1 MAKFINFNIVGG
13 IAIAPGP
20 AAADASLD
28 GDNLVAVDSIVN
40 VKAEAGTGGEYN
52 VVLQLNGLAGATS
65 CRVTCGLSPDGT
77 VPTGDPQSPANIPT
91 ASTYLAQMKKAVNRA
106 ITANP
111 GGVKASVILPLDT
124 DDANAK
130 YDPALRVYWKDFL
143 IS

>member
-13 IAIAPGP
+13 YDVAG

-28 GDNLVAVDSIVN
+28 GDNLVLVDSILN
-40 VKAEAGTGGEYN
+40 VKAEAGLGGENN
-52 VVLQLNGLAGATS
+52 VVLQLTGGLS
-65 CRVTCGLSPDGT
+65 CRVTCSTDADAVAPSGA
-77 VPTGDPQSPANIPT
+77 VPT
-91 ASTYLAQMKKAVNRA
+91 ASNYLAFMKKAVNRA

-111 GGVKASVILPLDT
+111 GGVKASVILPQDS

-130 YDPALRVYWKDFL
+130 YDPALRVYWKDIL

>member
-13 IAIAPGP
+13 IDIAAG
-20 AAADASLD
+20 AADSSLD

-52 VVLQLNGLAGATS
+52 VVLQLDGLAGATS
-65 CRVTCGLSPDGT
+65 CRVTCGLSPEGT
-77 VPTGDPQSPANIPT
+77 VPAGDPQAPPNIPT
-91 ASTYLAQMKKAVNRA
+91 ASNYLALMKKAVNRA

-111 GGVKASVILPLDT
+111 GGVKASVILPLDS
-124 DDANAK
+124 DDPNAK
-130 YDPALRVYWKDFL
+130 YDQALRVYWKDIL

>member
-13 IAIAPGP
+13 YDVAG
-20 AAADASLD
+20 AAADPSLD

-40 VKAEAGTGGEYN
+40 VKAEAGLGGEYN

-65 CRVTCGLSPDGT
+65 CRVTCGTGAAGT
-77 VPTGDPQSPANIPT
+77 DAPGANVPTATN
-91 ASTYLAQMKKAVNRA
+91 YLALMKKAVNRA

-111 GGVKASVILPLDT
+111 GGVKASVILPLDS
-124 DDANAK
+124 DDPNIK
-130 YDPALRVYWKDFL
+130 YDETLRVYWKDIL